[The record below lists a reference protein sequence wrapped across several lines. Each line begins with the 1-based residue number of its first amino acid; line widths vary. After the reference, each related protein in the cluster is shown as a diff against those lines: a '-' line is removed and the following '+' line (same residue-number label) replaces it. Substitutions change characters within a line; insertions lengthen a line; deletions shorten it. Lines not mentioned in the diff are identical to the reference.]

1 MAPVVGPGC
10 FCEPVTLFLKCKD
23 CEDRRAVVRVFVD
36 VVTST
41 SPIHKKDLVVRLT
54 DDEDPF
60 FLYNL
65 TLGEE
70 DFQILKNQQGL
81 LVDFSSFPQKFI
93 DLLKLCIDEQSKEVP
108 RFLLQLICSS
118 SLAERGPACLNV
130 VETNSFKHLT
140 HLSLCLL
147 PGSDNEI
154 KKYLASCLRSLK
166 EENTTLQYRI
176 CKTDEDLTQRLNHS
190 QQALA
195 ERNRE
200 LERLKSEWSTHT
212 SSLNS
217 QHSHELSAAR
227 EHVLQLQTESQNQ
240 LEKQRRE
247 LENTHRQTMQ
257 MLQCRLTET
266 ESSNKDLTERRF
278 KAEASLREVRTRLSA
293 LEEESSQAKQELVK
307 LRRDSSVLEEQ
318 RHEQEKALGQVRTRS
333 AVLEQEC
340 KEKEA
345 LTSRLAD
352 NLANA
357 QQQKAKLED
366 CVEERRLQVGKL
378 ETTIKSLSEELLK
391 ANEIIKRLQGEIKNL
406 QGKVKLK
413 NAVTM
418 QQERLLE
425 DKDKAL
431 QRNNDE
437 LVELRATFGRK
448 EDEVAKLQ
456 DKLDLTVK
464 KLEEGQKL
472 LRTNEN
478 VITWLN
484 KQLNESQM
492 AAKPHVAIGSQ
503 GDERSGYQA
512 HVGLGAAV
520 PYNSL
525 SIGGQFSRFVM
536 PSTTS
541 IAAATSTASAMNIGS
556 MGIRI
561 PSVHSRLAIQP
572 HQVHFAPQVIQ
583 TSTPLSEPWSIP
595 SSAQPHAAPRNLSD
609 PTGLDPKYLEH
620 REDSIPLRAISV
632 LPSGMAAAPS
642 RPGGLK
648 QASLTQA
655 SAYFQGPKPG
665 LSAS

>member
-1 MAPVVGPGC
+1 M
-10 FCEPVTLFLKCKD
+10 
-23 CEDRRAVVRVFVD
+23 
-36 VVTST
+36 
-41 SPIHKKDLVVRLT
+41 VVRLT

-70 DFQILKNQQGL
+70 DFQNLKNQQGL

-93 DLLKLCIDEQSKEVP
+93 DLLKLCIDEQNKEVP

-118 SLAERGPACLNV
+118 PLAERGPASLNV

-154 KKYLASCLRSLK
+154 KQFLASCLHSLK
-166 EENTTLQYRI
+166 EEKTTLQYQM
-176 CKTDEDLTQRLNHS
+176 CKTEEDLTQRLNHS

-200 LERLKSEWSTHT
+200 LERLRSEWATHT

-217 QHSHELSAAR
+217 QHSQELSAAR

-247 LENTHRQTMQ
+247 LEHTHRQAMQ
-257 MLQCRLTET
+257 MLQSRLTET
-266 ESSNKDLTERRF
+266 ESSNKELTERRF
-278 KAEASLREVRTRLSA
+278 KSEATLREVRTRLSA
-293 LEEESSQAKQELVK
+293 VEEESTRAKQELVK

-318 RHEQEKALGQVRTRS
+318 RHEQEKALGQVRTRF
-333 AVLEQEC
+333 AVLEQEY

-345 LTSRLAD
+345 LASRLAD
-352 NLANA
+352 NLANV
-357 QQQKAKLED
+357 QQQKAKLEE

-391 ANEIIKRLQGEIKNL
+391 ANEIIKRLQGEVKNL

-431 QRNNDE
+431 QRHTEE
-437 LVELRATFGRK
+437 LVELRAMFSRK

-456 DKLDLTVK
+456 DKLEVTVK

-472 LRTNEN
+472 LKTNEN

-484 KQLNESQM
+484 KQLNESQLA
-492 AAKPHVAIGSQ
+492 AAKSHVAVGPHR
-503 GDERSGYQA
+503 DERSGYQA
-512 HVGLGAAV
+512 HVGLGPAV
-520 PYNSL
+520 PYNGL
-525 SIGGQFSRFVM
+525 SIGGQFSRFVV

-541 IAAATSTASAMNIGS
+541 ITAATSTATNIGS

-561 PSVHSRLAIQP
+561 PGIHSRLAIQP
-572 HQVHFAPQVIQ
+572 HQVHFSPQVIQ
-583 TSTPLSEPWSIP
+583 SSTPLSEPRSMP
-595 SSAQPHAAPRNLSD
+595 SSAQPHSVPRNLSD
-609 PTGLDPKYLEH
+609 PSGLDPKYLEH
-620 REDSIPLRAISV
+620 REDSIPVRAISG
-632 LPSGMAAAPS
+632 LPSGMAVPPS
-642 RPGGLK
+642 RPGVLK
-648 QASLTQA
+648 QPSLAQA